1 MRTIRN
7 FAVLF
12 AVGILAA
19 AMGASRASAQE
30 FHGKFTLPFP
40 ALWGTTSLPPG
51 NYDLNVERAQGGQR
65 KLELRSEYGQS
76 VFVLAMAETASPSVN
91 KNAIVCI
98 RQGSAR
104 IVRSLELST
113 LGETLDFHLPKGA
126 VMYAQKRSAK
136 EPTLLAEAPQLIQ
149 RIPLVAAA
157 R

>member
-12 AVGILAA
+12 AIGMLAA

-30 FHGKFTLPFP
+30 FHGKFTLRFP

-51 NYDLNVERAQGGQR
+51 NYDLDVERAKGGQR
-65 KLELRSEYGQS
+65 MLELRSEYGQS
-76 VFVLAMAETASPSVN
+76 IFVVVMAETASPSVN

-98 RQGSAR
+98 RQGSTR
-104 IVRSLELST
+104 IVRSLELSAI
-113 LGETLDFHLPKGA
+113 GETLDFHLPKGA
-126 VMYAQKRSAK
+126 AMYAQKGSGK
-136 EPTLLAEAPQLIQ
+136 EPTLLAQGPVLTE
-149 RIPLVAAA
+149 RIRVETA